1 MNEYEV
7 CDFVNAT
14 VFEEWLKDYLTE
26 DLDEFSPYRYSEC
39 RDMARDIILNNETA
53 INEFRRK
60 LQQWVVDR
68 IDIARYGD
76 ECRAT
81 DECYIGREF

>member
-1 MNEYEV
+1 MSEYETS
-7 CDFVNAT
+7 DFCNKCA
-14 VFEEWLKDYLTE
+14 FEEWLQDYLAE
-26 DLDEFSPYRYSEC
+26 DLDEFSPYCYSEC
-39 RDMARDIILNNETA
+39 KDMARDIILNNETA

-68 IDIARYGD
+68 IDIAKYGD

-81 DECYIGREF
+81 DECYIGREL